1 MFSFILKYKL
11 ILPTLLIVLVFASC
25 QKGGEPVPFNS
36 SEVDSDTSSI
46 SLRTG
51 SGDTGSD
58 DDGSDDGDD
67 DGKTDGGIIGGDDN
81 EDDDGGGDGDGGIVG
96 GDDNED
102 DDVIGSGGKGAKAL
116 L

>member
-11 ILPTLLIVLVFASC
+11 ILPTLLIVMVFASC

-36 SEVDSDTSSI
+36 AEVDSDTSSI

-51 SGDTGSD
+51 SGDT
-58 DDGSDDGDD
+58 GSDDGDD

-102 DDVIGSGGKGAKAL
+102 DDVIGSGSKGAKAL